1 MNDND
6 HLNNDYDNER
16 LLQCWQGIRLSS
28 SQPLLTVLDYQ
39 DLQDDS
45 DNGNDDWMGICF
57 QGQIQKKREK
67 IDKIAS
73 TFGHIYFLGS
83 SGAGRKEAL
92 N

>member
-6 HLNNDYDNER
+6 HLNNDYNNER
-16 LLQCWQGIRLSS
+16 LLQCWQ
-28 SQPLLTVLDYQ
+28 VYQ

-45 DNGNDDWMGICF
+45 DNGNDDWIVIFF
-57 QGQIQKKREK
+57 QGQIQKKEK